1 LRLKTFDWK
10 IFIVLAISV
19 ANFLAS
25 YYLNTNMIIDERTY
39 AVQSYYFYRDRTLPE
54 IYPLLSILTVGP
66 LTLFGVEKQAFLTV
80 PFVATLLTVAL
91 TYHLS
96 KKQFGSKARGLLA
109 STLVAC
115 NPVVI
120 WLSAK
125 HMTENLFALFLVLT
139 FLMIIGKDVTYR
151 QAFFAGTFSFLAYL
165 CRYPGLLLF
174 PVITIWLIQKK
185 ARLRVFLAYLF
196 PVTFVVMYWAVNW
209 FVFRR
214 PLTTET
220 YSFGTLL
227 AKSGT
232 INLNLSLPLL
242 GNMAYKVTAAF
253 ILVFGYAA
261 IFLLPQ
267 ARKMKLANPVA
278 LFTIAYIVVHL
289 GYYTLLSLSWSFAW
303 SIDHVARY
311 LVPISPLVMSLSS
324 FTPRVHR
331 FNYVLLLLL
340 CFAGIVMGLYLTNYS
355 NMHSQVPISWEDF
368 IKDISGLLE
377 RIQ

>member
-1 LRLKTFDWK
+1 LRLKTFDWR
-10 IFIVLAISV
+10 ILIVLAISTV
-19 ANFLAS
+19 NFLLS
-25 YYLNTNMIIDERTY
+25 YYLNTNTIIDERTY
-39 AVQSYYFYRDRTLPE
+39 ATQSYFFYRDHVLPE
-54 IYPLLSILTVGP
+54 IYPLLSILTIGP

-80 PFVATLLTVAL
+80 PFAATLLTVTL
-91 TYHLS
+91 TYYLS
-96 KKQFGSKARGLLA
+96 RKQFGSQTRGFLA

-115 NPVVI
+115 NPLLI

-139 FLMIIGKDVTYR
+139 FLLIIGEDVTYR

-185 ARLRVFLAYLF
+185 ARSRVFLAYLF
-196 PVTFVVMYWAVNW
+196 PLTFVMMYWAVNW

-232 INLNLSLPLL
+232 INLSLTLPLL

-261 IFLLPQ
+261 ILLLPE
-267 ARKMKLANPVA
+267 ARKMKLDNPLI

-289 GYYTLLSLSWSFAW
+289 GYYTVLSLSWSFAW

-324 FTPRVHR
+324 FTPRTQR
-331 FNYVLLLLL
+331 FKYVLLLL

-355 NMHSQVPISWEDF
+355 NMHSQVPISWEEF
-368 IKDISGLLE
+368 IKDISGAS
-377 RIQ
+377 